1 MSKTNFVA
9 EPGRHDI
16 IITRTFDAPRDL
28 VFRAYTDPEL
38 ASQWWGTDSL
48 TTRIDKMDV
57 KPGGLWRF
65 VQQGRDGEE
74 FAFKGVYH
82 DVTPSERIV
91 QTFEWE
97 GMPGHVSLET
107 VVLEEEDGQT
117 KMTSTA
123 VYQTIE
129 DRDGMFASGMQE
141 GATESLDSLERL
153 LQKVAA
159 SR

>member
-1 MSKTNFVA
+1 MRKTNFVA

-16 IITRTFDAPRDL
+16 IITRTFDAPTDL
-28 VFRAYTDPEL
+28 VFRAYTDPDL
-38 ASQWWGTDSL
+38 VSQWWGTDSL
-48 TTRIDKMDV
+48 TTRIDKLDV

-65 VQQGRDGEE
+65 VQQGQDGEE
-74 FAFKGVYH
+74 YAFKGVYH
-82 DVTPSERIV
+82 DVTPSERVV

-97 GMPGHVSLET
+97 GLPGHVSLET
-107 VVLEEEDGQT
+107 LVLEEEDGKT

-123 VYQTIE
+123 VYQSVE

-153 LQKVAA
+153 LEKVAA
-159 SR
+159 SQ

>member
-1 MSKTNFVA
+1 MGKTNYVA

-28 VFRAYTDPEL
+28 VFRAYTDPDL
-38 ASQWWGTDSL
+38 VAQWWGTDSL
-48 TTRIDKMDV
+48 TTHIDKLDV

-65 VQQGRDGEE
+65 VQKGQDGEE
-74 FAFKGVYH
+74 YAFKGVYH
-82 DVTPSERIV
+82 DITPSERVI

-107 VVLEEEDGQT
+107 LILEEEDGKT

-159 SR
+159 SQ